1 MNYTATYS
9 PDDNKLRLYAG
20 GRLSPEIYARVKE
33 AGFSWAPK
41 QELFVAPRWTPQR
54 EDLLLELCGEIGD
67 EDTSLTDRAE
77 ERAERFE
84 EYSDKRAE
92 DYTRAHEAVA
102 AIADNIPLGQPILV
116 GHHSER
122 HARKDAERIENG
134 MRRAVKMWET
144 SEYWKRRAAGALAS
158 AKYKERPDV
167 RARRIKG
174 IEADLRKVERT
185 RLDAERNIRAWE
197 NLHDDASDTVK
208 RKDGAPTTFYERALH
223 LSNYMH
229 FSRCYPLDKYPRT
242 RPEQST
248 YEGSMGL
255 WSALGGGDGEAAAID
270 TPEHAQD
277 WVLKASRRSIA
288 WCERWAA
295 HYRNRLE
302 YERAMLAEV
311 GGTVADQSGP
321 MKGGGCK
328 CWASPRGGWS
338 YIVKVNKVSV
348 SVLDNWGNGGKN
360 FSRTIPFD
368 KLKQIMSPLE
378 VENAR
383 QAGTLHETADKT
395 GFILAE
401 LAPEAAPLANGAQG
415 YADLAKVND
424 DNRATVDAMRA
435 SLREGVKVQAVPQLF
450 PTPRD
455 VAERMIEL
463 ADIRPGQKVLEP
475 SAGTGMLLGAMGG
488 RMFNEPRIGS
498 VTDGAVLAVEISAPL
513 AERLKSEFPLTHVVT
528 GDFLECGSHNLG
540 GDFDRIVMNPPFKDG
555 ADIKHIR
562 HAMTMLRPGGRL
574 VAICAGGPRQERA
587 LRELA
592 EGSGGIWED
601 LPEDTF
607 AGTNVRAVLAVF
619 NESPDVR
626 S

>member
-1 MNYTATYS
+1 MTYTATYS

-20 GRLSPEIYARVKE
+20 GRLSPELYARVKA

-41 QELFVAPRWTPQR
+41 QELFVAPKWTPQR
-54 EDLLLELCGEIGD
+54 EDLLVELCGEIGD

-102 AIADNIPLGQPILV
+102 AIADNIPLGQPILI

-134 MRRAVKMWET
+134 MRKAVKMWET
-144 SEYWKRRAAGALAS
+144 SEYWKRRAAGALAN

-174 IEADLRKVERT
+174 IEADLRKIERQ

-197 NLHDDASDTVK
+197 NLHDDAATSIRK
-208 RKDGAPTTFYERALH
+208 KDGTPSTFHERALH
-223 LSNYMH
+223 LSNLMH

-248 YEGSMGL
+248 YEGTMSL
-255 WSALGGGDGEAAAID
+255 WSALGGSDGEAAAID

-277 WVLKASRRSIA
+277 WVIKASRRTIA

-311 GGTVADQSGP
+311 GGTAADKSGP

-338 YIVKVNKVSV
+338 YIQKVNKVSV
-348 SVLDNWGNGGKN
+348 TVWDNWGNGGAN
-360 FSRTIPFD
+360 FTRTIPFD
-368 KLKQIMSPLE
+368 KLKAIMSPLE

-383 QAGTLHETADKT
+383 AAGHLFDTEDKT
-395 GFILAE
+395 GFILRE
-401 LAPEAAPLANGAQG
+401 TAPEASPLANGAQG
-415 YADLAKVND
+415 YADLAKTPD
-424 DNRATVDAMRA
+424 TVEAMRA
-435 SLREGVKVQAVPQLF
+435 SLRAGVKVEAVPQLF
-450 PTPRD
+450 PTPRH
-455 VAERMIEL
+455 VAERMAEL
-463 ADIRPGQKVLEP
+463 ADIEPGHAVLEP
-475 SAGTGMLLGAMGG
+475 SAGTGALLGAMGG
-488 RMFNEPRIGS
+488 RMFGHNPERGC
-498 VTDGAVLAVEISAPL
+498 VVAVELNASL
-513 AERLKSEFPLTHVVT
+513 AERLEREFPLTRVHCR
-528 GDFLECGSHNLG
+528 DFLEWGTLAPDYPSSRLA
-540 GDFDRIVMNPPFKDG
+540 FDRILMNPPFKDG

-562 HAMTMLRPGGRL
+562 HAMTLLRPGGRI
-574 VAICAGGPRQERA
+574 VAICAGGPRQEAA
-587 LRELA
+587 LRPLA
-592 EGSGGIWED
+592 EGSGGLWED

-619 NESPDVR
+619 NESPDLR
-626 S
+626 N